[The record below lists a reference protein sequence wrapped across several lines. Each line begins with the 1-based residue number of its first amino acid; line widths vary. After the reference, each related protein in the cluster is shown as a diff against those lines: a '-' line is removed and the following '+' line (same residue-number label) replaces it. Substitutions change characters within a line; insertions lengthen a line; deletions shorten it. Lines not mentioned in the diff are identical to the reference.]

1 MSKTNTSYVKTNTSY
16 VKTNKHAALDARLKP
31 PNTYKLLKTNP
42 EKLINNS
49 LLNNYNKDKR
59 CNKVKKIK

>member
-1 MSKTNTSYVKTNTSY
+1 MSKTNTSY

-31 PNTYKLLKTNP
+31 PNTYKLLKPNP
-42 EKLINNS
+42 AKLINAT
-49 LLNNYNKDKR
+49 LPNNYTKDKR